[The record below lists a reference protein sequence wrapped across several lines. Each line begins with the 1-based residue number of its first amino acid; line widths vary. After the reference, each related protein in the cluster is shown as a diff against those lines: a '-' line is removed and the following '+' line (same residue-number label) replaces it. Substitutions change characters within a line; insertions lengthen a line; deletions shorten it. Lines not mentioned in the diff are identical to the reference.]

1 MKTKLFAVC
10 AIAGL
15 IASPALAQVNPATP
29 STSKTP
35 PASTD
40 MSMPSSTSSS
50 TTSPTTPAPPAADTG
65 KATNT
70 AATATD
76 LKVGAA
82 VTDSAGADLGTI
94 AKVAKGKDG
103 DTMVTLKAGGKSK
116 TIPASSLSLSGG
128 SLVSSQTKA
137 DVWGPK

>member
-1 MKTKLFAVC
+1 MKTKLFAAC
-10 AIAGL
+10 ALAGL
-15 IASPALAQVNPATP
+15 IAAPALAQVNPATP
-29 STSKTP
+29 SSSTMAP

-40 MSMPSSTSSS
+40 QTAPSA
-50 TTSPTTPAPPAADTG
+50 TTPAPPAADTG

-76 LKVGAA
+76 LKVGATVA
-82 VTDSAGADLGTI
+82 DSAGADVGTI

-116 TIPASSLSLSGG
+116 TIPASSLSLAGG

-137 DVWGPK
+137 DIWGPK